1 MNRREVLSGMF
12 AVAAVT
18 VTPAAL
24 DAAIASSMKMSEQE
38 LLDFINSELKEIY
51 TKLWQDF
58 CIYGNCFAE
67 QLDEFPWVRRIPPE
81 EWLKN
86 YERLTG

>member
-1 MNRREVLSGMF
+1 MNRREALAGLF
-12 AVAAVT
+12 AAAAVA
-18 VTPAAL
+18 VTPALL
-24 DAAIASSMKMSEQE
+24 DKAVASSMKMSEQE
-38 LLDFINSELKEIY
+38 LLDFINEEIMQVY

-67 QLDEFPWVRRIPPE
+67 RLDEFPWVRHIPPE
-81 EWLKN
+81 EWRKD